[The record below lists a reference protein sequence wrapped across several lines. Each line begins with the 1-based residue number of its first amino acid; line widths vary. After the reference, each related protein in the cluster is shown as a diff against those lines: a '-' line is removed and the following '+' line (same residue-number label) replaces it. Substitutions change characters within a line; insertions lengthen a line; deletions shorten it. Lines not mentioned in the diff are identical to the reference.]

1 MNLRFTLLLAWYYG
15 IRTISRGPSYIVAA
29 LSTPL
34 ALLFLVYIIS
44 GGVLVK
50 YALVGGFI
58 AIVASVALQS
68 SGDAAF
74 FRLQLRIQDLYVASS
89 VSPSDYM
96 IGLTLSY
103 LMFSLPGILLYG
115 VLGTIYHLFS
125 LFSVLMLI
133 AVLALLVLA
142 TSSISF
148 IISSSIKH
156 IRNIW
161 GIAGILSVLM
171 TILPPTYY
179 PYHAIPRFFLYLL
192 SFTPVTPAAVVAQYS
207 FGLSPVLITE
217 LYILIIETAVFFAM
231 ARFLTRWRE
240 K

>member
-1 MNLRFTLLLAWYYG
+1 MNYRFTLLLSWYYG
-15 IRTISRGPSYIVAA
+15 IRTISRGTSYIAAA

-34 ALLFLVYIIS
+34 ALLFLVYVIS
-44 GGVLVK
+44 GGTLVK

-74 FRLQLRIQDLYVASS
+74 FRLQLRIQDLYVASG

-103 LMFSLPGILLYG
+103 LMFSLPGIALYV
-115 VLGTIYHLFS
+115 VLGLFYN
-125 LFSVLMLI
+125 LFTLYSVLML
-133 AVLALLVLA
+133 VLVLCLLVIA

-148 IISSSIKH
+148 MISSTVRH

-161 GIAGILSVLM
+161 GIAGILSILM

-179 PYHAIPRFFLYLL
+179 PYHAIPQVYLYIL

-207 FGLSPVLITE
+207 FGLSPPMPIEFVILVLET
-217 LYILIIETAVFFAM
+217 IIYFAF
-231 ARFLTRWRE
+231 ARYLTRWRE